1 MFCDRVTVLGDVSAS
16 LDICVQESVQPPLSE
31 RDLASAFARAAGTVV
46 LFPAE
51 EAPPSAYWL
60 AREDGLVTRARL
72 YGSDDEPR
80 YTIDRVEDPVG
91 RLPHVT
97 VARIPEVVCE
107 LKIATPLADAF
118 AANSRRMHPDEAG
131 TLGSPAWTASDRL
144 GAWEKLV
151 RQMEAAWAPSGWYP
165 PDLYGERL
173 EVRDELEQVRTRL
186 PQDLTVLLRDS
197 LASLDA
203 LFVELT
209 VDDTGGLLSARSFF
223 RRRAP
228 LRPTDGGGTAALNL
242 CPGDTTDRWRR
253 PRSSLAGPGLETFR
267 ECLRLRD
274 APMAL
279 RDAVL
284 RDLPE
289 AGASARRFPPPPL
302 RA

>member
-1 MFCDRVTVLGDVSAS
+1 MTYNFLTVEPLSVDVAAAVLAQCLNVRVQEIDVADEDTDQELRNWDALVFCDKVTVLGDVSAS
-16 LDICVQESVQPPLSE
+16 LDIYVQESVQPQPSE
-31 RDLASAFARAAGTVV
+31 RDLASVFARAADTVV

-60 AREDGLVTRARL
+60 AGEDGLVTRARL
-72 YGSDDEPR
+72 YGSDDGPR

-97 VARIPEVVCE
+97 VARIPEVVRE

-118 AANSRRMHPDEAG
+118 AAYLRRMHPDEAG

-165 PDLYGERL
+165 SDLYGERL

-197 LASLDA
+197 LAPLDA
-203 LFVELT
+203 LFAELT
-209 VDDTGGLLSARSFF
+209 VDDTGGLLRKELLPAE
-223 RRRAP
+223 
-228 LRPTDGGGTAALNL
+228 GAASSH
-242 CPGDTTDRWRR
+242 GWWWDRR
-253 PRSSLAGPGLETFR
+253 PEP
-267 ECLRLRD
+267 
-274 APMAL
+274 
-279 RDAVL
+279 
-284 RDLPE
+284 LPW
-289 AGASARRFPPPPL
+289 
-302 RA
+302 

>member
-1 MFCDRVTVLGDVSAS
+1 MTYNFLTVEPLSVDVVAAVLAQCLSVRVQEVDVADEDTDQELRNWDALVFCDKVTVLGDVSAS
-16 LDICVQESVQPPLSE
+16 LDIYVQESVQPQPSE
-31 RDLASAFARAAGTVV
+31 RDLASAFARAADTVV

-97 VARIPEVVCE
+97 VARIPEVVRE

-118 AANSRRMHPDEAG
+118 AANLRRMHPDEAG

-203 LFVELT
+203 LFAELT
-209 VDDTGGLLSARSFF
+209 VDDTGGLLRKELLPAE
-223 RRRAP
+223 
-228 LRPTDGGGTAALNL
+228 GAASSH
-242 CPGDTTDRWRR
+242 GWWWDRR
-253 PRSSLAGPGLETFR
+253 PEP
-267 ECLRLRD
+267 
-274 APMAL
+274 
-279 RDAVL
+279 
-284 RDLPE
+284 LPW
-289 AGASARRFPPPPL
+289 
-302 RA
+302 